1 MRDDIIETLRVSLR
15 ARCAEAAERLPQP
28 LPGRNAAAC
37 GATIVETASRALLLA
52 KRWRRDGSCTDY
64 DRVRR
69 VNLPPVAL
77 DDLDALARLLERLVG
92 RPRCCIVRAAIA
104 DPSRVAGV
112 RRLLHPD
119 PDTDEAATL
128 VEVPRRW
135 CALDLDNVPLPAGA
149 APRDLSACAR
159 HALALL
165 PAAFRAAR
173 CIVQATSGH
182 GIKPGARLRLWF
194 WLSRPTLG
202 AELQRWLTGFP
213 VDASCFRAAQ
223 PHYTAAPLFDG
234 RPDPL
239 PRRLALLPGAEAVE
253 VPPLAALRPPPP
265 PPRPTRAGDTGDG
278 ARALAWATR
287 EIARQR
293 EGARHDSALRIAG
306 WLYGLARVGR
316 LQAETIA
323 PAIAAGL
330 VEAGKT
336 ESEARA
342 ICRYIAAKEGAR

>member
-1 MRDDIIETLRVSLR
+1 VPLQKAWRGGDAAPLTIPKTFNFEH
-15 ARCAEAAERLPQP
+15 AEVEDLAGL
-28 LPGRNAAAC
+28 GR
-37 GATIVETASRALLLA
+37 LLL
-52 KRWRRDGSCTDY
+52 
-64 DRVRR
+64 
-69 VNLPPVAL
+69 
-77 DDLDALARLLERLVG
+77 RLQDN
-92 RPRCCIVRAAIA
+92 PFAAVIRGGVA
-104 DPSRVAGV
+104 DPTRAEGV
-112 RRLLHPD
+112 RRLTAPD
-119 PDTDEAATL
+119 PVTGEPATL

-202 AELQRWLTGFP
+202 AELARWLAGSP
-213 VDASCFRAAQ
+213 VDSSCFRAGQ
-223 PHYTAAPLFDG
+223 LIFTARPRFVG
-234 RPDPL
+234 MPDPL
-239 PRRLALLPGAEAVE
+239 PRRLALLPGADAVE
-253 VPPLAALRPPPP
+253 VPPPAALRPPPP

-330 VEAGKT
+330 VAAGKT